1 MLFIQP
7 FGMVSAQEFSDLHLT
22 ENLRAAVKVLE
33 DTSGIYCIKCQV
45 TGTMYIGSSMRLGD
59 RLKEHIINS
68 SNVHLRRAIEKY
80 GVRNF
85 TFIIVEFV
93 EFLSDLSLEE
103 NKANLLAREQ
113 HWLDWL
119 FSQPASSRYNF
130 SPTAGSP
137 LGVTRSEETKA

>member
-1 MLFIQP
+1 MLFILP

-33 DTSGIYCIKCQV
+33 DTSGIYCIKCQAQCILGV
-45 TGTMYIGSSMRLGD
+45 LCDWETDLKNILSIALMYI
-59 RLKEHIINS
+59 
-68 SNVHLRRAIEKY
+68 Y
-80 GVRNF
+80 GVLLKNMALGAHF